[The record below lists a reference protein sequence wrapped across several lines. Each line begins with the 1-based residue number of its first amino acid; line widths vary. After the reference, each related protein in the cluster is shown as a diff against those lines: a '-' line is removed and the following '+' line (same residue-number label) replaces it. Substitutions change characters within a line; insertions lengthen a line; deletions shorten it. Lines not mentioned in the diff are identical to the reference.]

1 MTDDEYKAAAAQY
14 EAESKSTAV
23 ASRGFVLRELKAG
36 IAGVVE
42 AAARK
47 FRAIQRKQDSA
58 DALIAD
64 LDARLQALEDEIAER
79 ER

>member
-1 MTDDEYKAAAAQY
+1 MTDEEFAKA
-14 EAESKSTAV
+14 EARFEADSKSTAP
-23 ASRGFVLRELKAG
+23 ASKGMVLREIRAA

-47 FRAIQRKQDSA
+47 FRAIERRQDSA
-58 DALIAD
+58 DQLIAD
-64 LDARLQALEDEIAER
+64 LDARLQALEDEHAER

>member
-1 MTDDEYKAAAAQY
+1 MTDEEFRGA
-14 EAESKSTAV
+14 EARFEADSKSTAP
-23 ASRGFVLRELKAG
+23 ASKGMVLREIRAA

-47 FRAIQRKQDSA
+47 FRAIERRQAST

-64 LDARLQALEDEIAER
+64 LDARLQALEDEHAER

>member
-1 MTDDEYKAAAAQY
+1 MTDEEFRQA
-14 EAESKSTAV
+14 EARFAVDSKSTAP
-23 ASRGFVLRELKAG
+23 ATRGFVLREMKAG
-36 IAGVVE
+36 IAGIVE

-47 FRAIQRKQDSA
+47 FRAIQRRQDSA
-58 DALIAD
+58 DQLIAD

>member
-1 MTDDEYKAAAAQY
+1 MTDDEYQDA
-14 EAESKSTAV
+14 EARFEADSKSTAP
-23 ASRGFVLRELKAG
+23 ASKGLVLREIKAA

-47 FRAIQRKQDSA
+47 FRAIQRRQDSA

-64 LDARLQALEDEIAER
+64 LDARLQALEDEHAER
-79 ER
+79 DR